1 MTFDNYKFHC
11 SSLGSLMTEP
21 RSKNDGL
28 SETCKAELM
37 KCYIREVYGR
47 IDDIEN
53 KYLQKGT
60 MTEEDGITLYSE
72 VKKELFFKN
81 EETFVNEFLV
91 GTPDII
97 KKRQV
102 KDIKSCWDIHTF
114 FAKLYKPE
122 EKKYHYQLNGY
133 ASIVPDIDSMQLVY
147 VLVNTPDV
155 LIEQEKS
162 KLKYKMGIIDP
173 DANPAYLEACEHI
186 DKNSLFND
194 IPKEKRYIEFEIKK
208 LDMEP
213 VYTRVKE
220 CRNFLNSLL

>member
-11 SSLGSLMTEP
+11 SSLGALMTDP
-21 RSKNDGL
+21 RSGKGL

-37 KCYIREVYGR
+37 RCYIKEVYGR
-47 IDDIEN
+47 TDDIEN
-53 KYLQKGT
+53 RYMTKGT

-72 VKKELFFKN
+72 VTGELFFKN
-81 EETFVNEFLV
+81 QDVFVNDFIV

-97 KKRQV
+97 KGKRV

-114 FAKLYKPE
+114 FAKLYKPVD
-122 EKKYHYQLNGY
+122 KGYQYQLNGY
-133 ASIVPDIDSMQLVY
+133 GDLVPGIDSLGLVY

-173 DANPAYLEACEHI
+173 DANPEYLKACEEIDLNSIYNDI
-186 DKNSLFND
+186 DK
-194 IPKEKRYIEFEIKK
+194 KKRYMEFTVDKVS
-208 LDMEP
+208 MAT
-213 VYTRVKE
+213 VYERVKE
-220 CRNFLNSLL
+220 CRNFLNSLI